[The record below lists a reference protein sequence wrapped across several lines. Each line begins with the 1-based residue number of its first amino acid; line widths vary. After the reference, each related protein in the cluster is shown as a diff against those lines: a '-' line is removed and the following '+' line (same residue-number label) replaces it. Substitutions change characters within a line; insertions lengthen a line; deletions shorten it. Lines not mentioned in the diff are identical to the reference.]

1 MGLQFHSK
9 LQEGNKYKPNMNR
22 FFALFAFV
30 ATALAEPE
38 ADPQILLASAHA
50 TSGGLVK
57 HLNGAVTPDDTLA
70 VKVAKAQHLAAKG
83 FAFAPYA
90 YAPYTYAPYA
100 YAPYTYAVP
109 HTVAK
114 REAEADAEADPQF
127 FYNGFYNGYAG
138 YALPYAAYSHVAT
151 APVVT
156 KTEVKQVEPATVKY
170 TAAPATYAYAAPYT
184 YTYPYASYALPA
196 AYHAIAKRDAEAE
209 PEADPAYFY
218 SSYYGHPGYRYSA
231 YRYPYYS
238 AYRYAAPYTYG
249 YTYGK

>member
-1 MGLQFHSK
+1 MGTAVPFQASGRQQVQTQHEPILCS
-9 LQEGNKYKPNMNR
+9 
-22 FFALFAFV
+22 FAFV

-138 YALPYAAYSHVAT
+138 YALPYAAYSAVAT

-170 TAAPATYAYAAPYT
+170 TAAPYTYAYAAPYT
-184 YTYPYASYALPA
+184 YSYPYA

-209 PEADPAYFY
+209 PEADPTVFY
-218 SSYYGHPGYRYSA
+218 NNFYGYPGYGYSA

-249 YTYGK
+249 YAYGK

>member
-50 TSGGLVK
+50 TGGLVK
-57 HLNGAVTPDDTLA
+57 HLNGAVTPDDTLS

-83 FAFAPYA
+83 LAYGAFAPYA
-90 YAPYTYAPYA
+90 YAPYA

-138 YALPYAAYSHVAT
+138 YNYALPYAAYSHVAT

-170 TAAPATYAYAAPYT
+170 AAAPYTYAYAAPYT
-184 YTYPYASYALPA
+184 YSHPYASYALPA
-196 AYHAIAKRDAEAE
+196 AYHTIAKREAE
-209 PEADPAYFY
+209 PEADPALLY
-218 SSYYGHPGYRYSA
+218 SNYYGHPGYRYSA

-238 AYRYAAPYTYG
+238 AY
-249 YTYGK
+249 

>member
-90 YAPYTYAPYA
+90 YAPYTYA
-100 YAPYTYAVP
+100 VP

-114 REAEADAEADPQF
+114 REAEADAEAGPQF

-156 KTEVKQVEPATVKY
+156 KTEVKEVEPATVKY
-170 TAAPATYAYAAPYT
+170 VAAPATYAYAAPYT
-184 YTYPYASYALPA
+184 YTYP
-196 AYHAIAKRDAEAE
+196 
-209 PEADPAYFY
+209 
-218 SSYYGHPGYRYSA
+218 
-231 YRYPYYS
+231 
-238 AYRYAAPYTYG
+238 
-249 YTYGK
+249 

>member
-1 MGLQFHSK
+1 MGTAVPFQASGRQQVQTQHEPILCS
-9 LQEGNKYKPNMNR
+9 
-22 FFALFAFV
+22 FAFV

-156 KTEVKQVEPATVKY
+156 KTEVKEVEPATVKY
-170 TAAPATYAYAAPYT
+170 VAAPATYAYAAPYT

-196 AYHAIAKRDAEAE
+196 AYHAIA
-209 PEADPAYFY
+209 
-218 SSYYGHPGYRYSA
+218 
-231 YRYPYYS
+231 
-238 AYRYAAPYTYG
+238 
-249 YTYGK
+249 

>member
-22 FFALFAFV
+22 FFALFAFL

-50 TSGGLVK
+50 TGGLVK
-57 HLNGAVTPDDTLA
+57 HLNGAVTPDDTLS

-83 FAFAPYA
+83 LAYGAFAPYA

-138 YALPYAAYSHVAT
+138 YNYALPYAAYSHVAT

-170 TAAPATYAYAAPYT
+170 TAAPYT
-184 YTYPYASYALPA
+184 SYALPA

-209 PEADPAYFY
+209 PEADPEALFY
-218 SSYYGHPGYRYSA
+218 SNYYGHPA